1 MIHQCSKLENMTA
14 ERGDADLELEAMNA
28 RAFDEAGVDVTLID
42 SMLAL
47 SPAER
52 LFMLYETALSLSR
65 LTRDADAD
73 ALV

>member
-1 MIHQCSKLENMTA
+1 VTA
-14 ERGDADLELEAMNA
+14 TC
-28 RAFDEAGVDVTLID
+28 AGVDVTLID